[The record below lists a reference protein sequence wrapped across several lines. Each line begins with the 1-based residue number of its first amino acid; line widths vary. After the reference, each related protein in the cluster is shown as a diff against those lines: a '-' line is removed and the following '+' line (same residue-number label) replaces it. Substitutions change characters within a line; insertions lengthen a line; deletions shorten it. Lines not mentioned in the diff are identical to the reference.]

1 MKKIA
6 LILGVAGLAV
16 AANAQSFSVSMA
28 GQNMTN
34 AANGLDNAEVGDV
47 IRVELVVTGGSAD
60 TGFARVRTHVSA
72 SDGASDWNIS
82 EGNFNAGELGRRFR
96 NAIADKPAG
105 SPNAGNGEFGP
116 VATTD
121 GSRLEIVSPA
131 ARAGAPIDFVNSAV
145 PGIIGAPLTTMTDG
159 LVYYRFEFT
168 FAGGVAALN
177 YSETVTGNFYDGDQA
192 IQGTEVTYDKVL
204 DGFGNALTVVPAP
217 ASMALLGLG
226 GLVAA
231 RRRRA

>member
-16 AANAQSFSVSMA
+16 AANAQTFSVSMV
-28 GQNMTN
+28 GENRTN

-47 IRVELVVTGGSAD
+47 IRVELVATGGSAD
-60 TGFARVRTHVSA
+60 TGFARVITRMHA
-72 SDGASDWNIS
+72 DGVGAGDWNLS

-96 NAIADKPAG
+96 NAVADRPVG
-105 SPNAGNGEFGP
+105 SGNAGNFFFGP
-116 VATTD
+116 EATAD
-121 GSRLEIVSPA
+121 GSVVHRTTGTPGGPMS
-131 ARAGAPIDFVNSAV
+131 FVNSAV

-159 LVYYRFEFT
+159 LVFYRFEFT
-168 FAGGVAALN
+168 YQGGVAALN
-177 YSETVTGNFYDGDQA
+177 FDETVSGEFYDGDQA
-192 IQGTEVTYDKVL
+192 VQGTELTYEQIR

>member
-28 GQNMTN
+28 GQNMTS

-47 IRVELVVTGGSAD
+47 IRVELVATGGTAD
-60 TGFARVRTHVSA
+60 TGFASVRSHVQG
-72 SDGASDWNIS
+72 DGVGAGDWNLA
-82 EGNFNAGELGRRFR
+82 EEPGTAGLGRRFR
-96 NAIADKPAG
+96 NAVADRPQG
-105 SPNAGNGEFGP
+105 SGAPGNGDFAG
-116 VATTD
+116 VANAD
-121 GSRLEIVSPA
+121 GSRLEIVTPA
-131 ARAGAPIDFVNSAV
+131 NRLGAAIDFVNTGV
-145 PGIIGAPLTTMTDG
+145 PGIIGAPLVTMTDG
-159 LVYYRFEFT
+159 LVFYRFEFT
-168 FAGGVAALN
+168 YQGGVAALN
-177 YSETVTGNFYDGDQA
+177 YSETVTGNFYDGEFA
-192 IQGTEVTYDKVL
+192 LQGTVITYDKVL